1 VLYGSV
7 ADGPWY
13 VQLIREK
20 TDVSSFRDQIVFGRS
35 FAERTSSTPQRV
47 DTVIKADR
55 DTIAADAGLQ
65 CQTA

>member
-1 VLYGSV
+1 
-7 ADGPWY
+7 